1 MPFFKMIENV
11 SRHFSKSK
19 KIRVALLIDEFN
31 SLVGLELH
39 MADMGS

>member
-19 KIRVALLIDEFN
+19 KIRVALLIDEFF
-31 SLVGLELH
+31 LVGLELH

>member
-19 KIRVALLIDEFN
+19 KIRVALLIDE

>member
-19 KIRVALLIDEFN
+19 KIRVALLIDEFFG
-31 SLVGLELH
+31 GLELH